1 MLGHPALRYLIVLV
15 TGVVFQRAVCVQF
28 DLDGTTPDVL
38 LVLAIAAGIVG
49 GTERGAIVGF
59 FAGMALDSISVTPFG
74 LGAVAYMG
82 AGALAGWMEGTIVH
96 AARWLTM
103 AVAFVTSALG
113 VTAFAV
119 IGSVLG
125 QSQMLS
131 AHLLQVVLVV
141 SIWSALLVIP
151 ATKACRWA
159 ERYSDRF
166 RPAMR

>member
-1 MLGHPALRYLIVLV
+1 
-15 TGVVFQRAVCVQF
+15 
-28 DLDGTTPDVL
+28 
-38 LVLAIAAGIVG
+38 
-49 GTERGAIVGF
+49 
-59 FAGMALDSISVTPFG
+59 MALDSISVTPFG

>member
-1 MLGHPALRYLIVLV
+1 MLGHPAVRYLILLFSA
-15 TGVVFQRAVCVQF
+15 VVFQRAVCIQF
-28 DLDGTTPDVL
+28 DLGGTTPDVL

-59 FAGMALDSISVTPFG
+59 CAGLALDSISVTPFG

-82 AGALAGWMEGTIVH
+82 AGALAGWIESTVVH
-96 AARWLTM
+96 SARWLTM

-113 VTAFAV
+113 VVAFAM

-125 QSQMLS
+125 QREMLS
-131 AHLLQVVLVV
+131 DHLLQVVLVV
-141 SIWSALLVIP
+141 SIWSTVLVIP
-151 ATKACRWA
+151 MARVCRWA
-159 ERYSDRF
+159 ETYSDRF

>member
-15 TGVVFQRAVCVQF
+15 TGVVLQRAVCVQF

-103 AVAFVTSALG
+103 TVAFVTSALG

>member
-15 TGVVFQRAVCVQF
+15 TGVVLQRAVCVQF
-28 DLDGTTPDVL
+28 DLDGTTPDGL

-103 AVAFVTSALG
+103 TVAFVTSALG